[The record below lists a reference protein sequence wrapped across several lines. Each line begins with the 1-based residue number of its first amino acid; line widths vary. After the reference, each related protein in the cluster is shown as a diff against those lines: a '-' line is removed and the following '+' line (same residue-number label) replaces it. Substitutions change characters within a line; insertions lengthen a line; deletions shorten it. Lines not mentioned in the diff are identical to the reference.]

1 VKLTI
6 EQSDQYATTEIF
18 IKCGQIDLTLEKI
31 IKEIRLYGFSII
43 GKRNGETHSIKI
55 ENIFYFESIDEKTY
69 IYCEKE
75 VYECAQRLWEIE
87 EQLKHINFQRISKNC
102 IINIYKL
109 VSVRPIINYRL
120 EATLEN
126 GEKVI
131 VNRNYVMLLK
141 QKLNEQE

>member
-18 IKCGQIDLTLEKI
+18 IKCGQIDLALEQL
-31 IKEIRLYGFSII
+31 IKEIRLYGFSIM
-43 GKRNGETHSIKI
+43 GKKDGETHSIKI
-55 ENIFYFESIDEKTY
+55 ENIFYFESVDEKTY
-69 IYCEKE
+69 IYCEKD
-75 VYECAQRLWEIE
+75 VYECVQRLWEIE

-109 VSVRPIINYRL
+109 VSVRPIINYKL

-126 GEKVI
+126 GEKLI
-131 VNRNYVMLLK
+131 VNRSYVMMLK

>member
-18 IKCGQIDLTLEKI
+18 IKCGQIDLALEKL
-31 IKEIRLYGFSII
+31 IKEIRLYGFSIM
-43 GKRNGETHSIKI
+43 GKKDGETYLIKI
-55 ENIFYFESIDEKTY
+55 ENIFYFESVDEKTY
-69 IYCEKE
+69 IYCEKD
-75 VYECAQRLWEIE
+75 VYECVQRLWEVE
-87 EQLKHINFQRISKNC
+87 EQLKYINFQRISKNC

-109 VSVRPIINYRL
+109 VSVRPVRNYKL

-126 GEKVI
+126 GEKLI

-141 QKLNEQE
+141 QKINEQE